1 MVMVNHEGMQVLVV
15 PKLRVEWGPLE
26 SEVREQVPPD
36 RILTTEKIVL
46 NARMQVIDLA
56 LDELTE
62 FAELMEELT
71 EAAGDEE

>member
-1 MVMVNHEGMQVLVV
+1 MVMVNHEGMRVLVV

-36 RILTTEKIVL
+36 QVLTTEKIVL

-56 LDELTE
+56 LNELAE
-62 FAELMEELT
+62 FVELMEELT
-71 EAAGDEE
+71 DVDEDEE